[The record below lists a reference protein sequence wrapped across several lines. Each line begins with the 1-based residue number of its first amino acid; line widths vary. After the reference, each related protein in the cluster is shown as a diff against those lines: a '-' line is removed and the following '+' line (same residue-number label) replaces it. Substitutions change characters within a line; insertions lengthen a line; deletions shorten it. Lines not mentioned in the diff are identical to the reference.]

1 MNGRLKLRMIRNQ
14 QWQLKCLIK
23 GAYLAVFCLLAQ
35 AGLAQS
41 VSATLNP
48 NEILIGDQ
56 VRMELDFSFPTGITM
71 EVADLSV
78 IEKTE
83 GIELLKVYPIDTIP
97 AESGTLLH
105 QTLLITSFDSGQYM
119 IPQIPVRFLRGEQPQ
134 TATTN
139 SLLLIVNPYPISQD
153 TVQLQPIKG
162 IVSEA
167 KTIEDYLPIIIGIAS
182 VGLIGLLI
190 YFIYKR
196 QQRKEIP
203 EAVVIK
209 RPPFEVAIEKIGQL
223 REAKLWQQNKI
234 KEYQSELTF
243 ILREY
248 LEERFHIKAL
258 ESTSDE
264 IITDLKQLDI
274 EDNWQEELSKILH
287 TADLVKFAKAIPPVE
302 IHAAGLEQLETF
314 VRATK
319 PKPKPVEEEKEPED
333 TEDSTAPEE
342 KDKLDNTAEALE

>member
-1 MNGRLKLRMIRNQ
+1 MNGRLKLRTIGEEGWRLEYFIRFA
-14 QWQLKCLIK
+14 CLAI
-23 GAYLAVFCLLAQ
+23 FFLLAKT
-35 AGLAQS
+35 GFAQS

-56 VRMELDFSFPTGITM
+56 VRMELDFSFPAGMTM

-83 GIELLKVYPIDTIP
+83 GIELLKVYPIDTVP

-134 TATTN
+134 TANTN

-162 IVSEA
+162 IVNEA
-167 KTIEDYLPIIIGIAS
+167 KTIEDYLNVIIGMAVVGFIA
-182 VGLIGLLI
+182 LLG
-190 YFIYKR
+190 YFIYR
-196 QQRKEIP
+196 RRQRKETSEPVI
-203 EAVVIK
+203 IK
-209 RPPFEVAIEKIGQL
+209 RPPFEIAIEKISQL

-264 IITDLKQLDI
+264 IVADLKQLDI

-302 IHAAGLEQLETF
+302 KHAAGLEQLETF

-319 PKPKPVEEEKEPED
+319 PKPKPVVEEEEQEEND
-333 TEDSTAPEE
+333 GTASEE
-342 KDKLDNTAEALE
+342 EDKLDNTAEAIE